1 MIGLLWILPCI
12 GKVWQIMLLSVH
24 SEWDILDASSAC
36 LVRKE
41 KVTSVEDG
49 AHLQQLMPLSEA

>member
-1 MIGLLWILPCI
+1 MHRLHVSGTS
-12 GKVWQIMLLSVH
+12 SV
-24 SEWDILDASSAC
+24 C